1 MRFSKKALIATGTG
15 AVVAMAVGG
24 LAIAYWTTTGSGSGS
39 GAAGTSSAVAVAQ
52 VGTITALSPGSTPQ
66 AVDFSINNTA
76 ATNQFVE
83 SVAVSISSVTGP
95 NITAST
101 PCADTDFV
109 VVQPTAVHEDL
120 TPGLHT
126 YAGATTRGATL
137 AMTNSASNQDGCK
150 NATVHLAFAAS

>member
-15 AVVAMAVGG
+15 AVAALAIGG
-24 LAIAYWTTTGSGSGS
+24 LALAYWTTSGNGTGS
-39 GAAGTSSAVAVAQ
+39 GAAGTSSTVAVAQ

-66 AVDFSINNTA
+66 AVDFSINNSA

-95 NITAST
+95 NITVST

-109 VVQPTAVHEDL
+109 VVPPNAIHADL
-120 TPGLHT
+120 TPGLHS
-126 YAGATTRGATL
+126 YSPSGATL